1 VSFQL
6 IYVTEIF
13 NKYFAVVFVF
23 VSVVYKS
30 LFCHEYFINNIIS
43 FSLLLNLVSNIFYV
57 IYLIQGV
64 LKKIGVTLKKI
75 SKLPTFVQK

>member
-1 VSFQL
+1 M
-6 IYVTEIF
+6 YVTETF

-23 VSVVYKS
+23 FSVVDKS
-30 LFCHEYFINNIIS
+30 LFSHEYFINNIIS

-64 LKKIGVTLKKI
+64 LKLSYSEFGA
-75 SKLPTFVQK
+75 